1 MAKNIIEKVN
11 DYLLESETFA
21 NEFLPLKET
30 LTPIQA
36 DFQKALNELKE
47 KSASADDLAD
57 KVFYLNRYTDL
68 VRKVEGVFDTRSK
81 RLQQTI
87 AMLSKLPSAFT
98 DDNNNVDNTETDS
111 LNTETD
117 TKQLTPEQANEI
129 MMILRDTKKQ
139 G

>member
-1 MAKNIIEKVN
+1 MAKSIIEKIN

-30 LTPIQA
+30 LTPIQV
-36 DFQKALNELKE
+36 DFQKALSELKE
-47 KSASADDLAD
+47 KSANADDLAD

-68 VRKVEGVFDTRSK
+68 VRKVESVFDIRSK

-87 AMLSKLPSAFT
+87 AMLNKLPSVST
-98 DDNNNVDNTETDS
+98 DDNTDNTEVNS
-111 LNTETD
+111 LNTETE

-129 MMILRDTKKQ
+129 MMILRDTKK
-139 G
+139 

>member
-1 MAKNIIEKVN
+1 MAKNIIEKIN

-30 LTPIQA
+30 LTPIQV
-36 DFQKALNELKE
+36 DFQKALSELKE
-47 KSASADDLAD
+47 KSANADDLAD

-68 VRKVEGVFDTRSK
+68 VRKVESVFDIRSK

-87 AMLSKLPSAFT
+87 AMLNKLPSVST
-98 DDNNNVDNTETDS
+98 DDNTDNTEVNS
-111 LNTETD
+111 LNTETE

-129 MMILRDTKKQ
+129 MMILRDTKK
-139 G
+139 

>member
-47 KSASADDLAD
+47 KSANADDLAD

-81 RLQQTI
+81 RLQQTL

-98 DDNNNVDNTETDS
+98 DDNNTDNTENSS
-111 LNTETD
+111 LDIETE

-129 MMILRDTKKQ
+129 MMILRDTKK
-139 G
+139 